1 VGLDL
6 RLDGQVSAAGLP
18 DGNYPHNT
26 DPAKFH
32 TTTAQEY
39 AYERNCRAG
48 MKYDPYNDV
57 SADPA
62 SVPEESLYAY
72 CVENGLVNDQRT

>member
-1 VGLDL
+1 
-6 RLDGQVSAAGLP
+6 
-18 DGNYPHNT
+18 
-26 DPAKFH
+26 
-32 TTTAQEY
+32 
-39 AYERNCRAG
+39 

-57 SADPA
+57 GADPA